1 MQTIVCIAAVQS
13 RLQQTKHSVQGMAQ
27 ILEVPSW
34 AQIAII
40 FHDYYIT

>member
-1 MQTIVCIAAVQS
+1 MQTIVCIAAAQG
-13 RLQQTKHSVQGMAQ
+13 RLQQTKHSVQGTVQ

-40 FHDYYIT
+40 CHDYHIT